1 MQKRLKKKDRD
12 QVLYLSSLFQ
22 FPFPKGEINF
32 NYD

>member
-1 MQKRLKKKDRD
+1 MQKRLKKKDIEKGYR
-12 QVLYLSSLFQ
+12 SSSFSF